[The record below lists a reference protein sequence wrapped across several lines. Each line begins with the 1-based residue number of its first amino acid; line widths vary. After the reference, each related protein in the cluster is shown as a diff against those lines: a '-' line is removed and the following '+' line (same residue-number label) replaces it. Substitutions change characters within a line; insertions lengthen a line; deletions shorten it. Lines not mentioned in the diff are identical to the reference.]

1 MPKVEPFETYAVQY
15 EAWFEKNR
23 LAYESELEAVRHLT
37 PKEGTGVEIG
47 VGTGRFAAPLGIKV
61 GIEPANAMREAA
73 RKRGIEVI
81 GGIAEALP
89 FEDGLFD
96 FILMVTTICF
106 VDDLDASFREAYRVI
121 KPGGHLIN
129 GFVDRN
135 SLVGK
140 IYQQNKNKNRFYKTA
155 TFYSADEVVSYMK
168 RAGFIAFTF
177 GQTIYH
183 RLNDLKAAEPVKE
196 GYGEGS
202 FVVVR
207 GMKKEC
213 KQ

>member
-47 VGTGRFAAPLGIKV
+47 VGTGRFAAPLGIKI

-81 GGIAEALP
+81 AGIAEALP

-96 FILMVTTICF
+96 FVLMVTTICF
-106 VDDLDASFREAYRVI
+106 VDDLDASFREAYRI
-121 KPGGHLIN
+121 IRPGGHLIN

>member
-23 LAYESELEAVRHLT
+23 LAYESELEAVRRLT

-47 VGTGRFAAPLGIKV
+47 VGTGRFAAPLGIKI

-81 GGIAEALP
+81 AGIAEALP

-96 FILMVTTICF
+96 FVLMVTTICF
-106 VDDLDASFREAYRVI
+106 VDDLDASFREAYRI
-121 KPGGHLIN
+121 IRPGGHLIN

>member
-1 MPKVEPFETYAVQY
+1 
-15 EAWFEKNR
+15 
-23 LAYESELEAVRHLT
+23 
-37 PKEGTGVEIG
+37 
-47 VGTGRFAAPLGIKV
+47 
-61 GIEPANAMREAA
+61 
-73 RKRGIEVI
+73 
-81 GGIAEALP
+81 
-89 FEDGLFD
+89 
-96 FILMVTTICF
+96 
-106 VDDLDASFREAYRVI
+106 
-121 KPGGHLIN
+121 
-129 GFVDRN
+129 
-135 SLVGK
+135 VGK

>member
-1 MPKVEPFETYAVQY
+1 MPKIEPFETYVVQY
-15 EAWFEKNR
+15 EEWFEKNR
-23 LAYESELEAVRHLT
+23 LAYESELEAVRWLT
-37 PKEGTGVEIG
+37 PKRGTGVEIG

-61 GIEPANAMREAA
+61 GIEPAKAMQEVAQ
-73 RKRGIEVI
+73 KRGIDVI
-81 GGIAEALP
+81 GGIAEAIP

-140 IYQQNKNKNRFYKTA
+140 IYQQMKHKNRFYKSA
-155 TFYSADEVVSYMK
+155 TFYSTDEVVSCMK
-168 RAGFIAFTF
+168 RAGFSAFTF
-177 GQTIYH
+177 SQTIYH
-183 RLNDLKAAEPVKE
+183 RLDEINEVEPVKE

-202 FVVVR
+202 FLVVR
-207 GMKKEC
+207 GTTPGGKH
-213 KQ
+213 